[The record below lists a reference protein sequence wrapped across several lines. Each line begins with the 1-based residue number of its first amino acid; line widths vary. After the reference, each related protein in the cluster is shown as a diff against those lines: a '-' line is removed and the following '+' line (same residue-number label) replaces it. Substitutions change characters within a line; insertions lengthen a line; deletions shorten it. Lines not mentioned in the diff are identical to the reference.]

1 MGGTAGGAAPL
12 QARLEE
18 RISAIAEGI
27 AQSAGLETAGVELR
41 GGGRRRWL
49 RVFLDRP
56 GGAITLADC
65 EAVSRQLGA
74 VLDAEDVIPGEISYT
89 LEVSSP
95 GLDRRLTKTA
105 DFQRFTGEAVRVE
118 LRPAAGQGRRRYRGV
133 LEGLSGDQRR
143 LRLRPE
149 GAAEVIEMER
159 EDLASVRL
167 IPRL

>member
-1 MGGTAGGAAPL
+1 MEGETAPL

-18 RISAIAEGI
+18 RIGAIAEGI
-27 AQSAGLETAGVELR
+27 ARAAGLETAGVELR
-41 GGGRRRWL
+41 GGGRQRWL

-74 VLDAEDVIPGEISYT
+74 VLDAEDLIPGDISYT

-95 GLDRRLTKTA
+95 GLDRRLVKTA
-105 DFQRFTGEAVRVE
+105 DFQRFAGEKVRVE
-118 LRPAAGQGRRRYRGV
+118 LRPRPGVGRRRFTGV
-133 LEGLSGDQRR
+133 LEGLSADNTK

-149 GAAEVIEMER
+149 DAAVMELGR
-159 EDLASVRL
+159 EELASVRL
-167 IPRL
+167 VPRV